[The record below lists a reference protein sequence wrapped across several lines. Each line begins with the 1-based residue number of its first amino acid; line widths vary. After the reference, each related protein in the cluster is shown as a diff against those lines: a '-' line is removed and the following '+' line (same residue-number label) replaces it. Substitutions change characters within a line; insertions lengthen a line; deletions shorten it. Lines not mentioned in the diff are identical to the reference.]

1 MNAIKKEWFS
11 ELSDLWPGQCMSLKV
26 NKVLHEEKSDY
37 QDIAV
42 LETLVFSN
50 TFFINLT
57 ISLL

>member
-50 TFFINLT
+50 TFFIN
-57 ISLL
+57 